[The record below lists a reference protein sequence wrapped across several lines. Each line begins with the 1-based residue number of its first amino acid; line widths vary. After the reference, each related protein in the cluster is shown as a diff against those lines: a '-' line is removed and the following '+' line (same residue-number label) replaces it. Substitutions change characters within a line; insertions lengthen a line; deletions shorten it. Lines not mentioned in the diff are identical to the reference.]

1 MSVLAWTALV
11 VLAALLAG
19 EALERW
25 LRLPRLLGWIL
36 AGVFLGRHGAGLLA
50 GSPLVE
56 LRPVLELAA
65 GAVLFQLGQR
75 VDPLWLAR
83 NPWLLFTSLVE
94 AALTFF
100 AVFAALAAL
109 GVPFGDGALAAA
121 IGVATAPAVVLTLAT
136 ELRSQG
142 QVTERML
149 LLTALNGIYALVAS
163 SVLAAWLSGA
173 PSVQTILLHPLYL
186 VLGSAALAAAFAAGT
201 LVLLRLLGR
210 RDEAQ
215 FIAVLG
221 LVALAVWAAA
231 RLELSLLLTLLA
243 YGVLTRLFDRRRRFV
258 SLSFGRMG
266 TLLLILLF
274 ALTAAALELPLAWS
288 AIASGAAVVAARIS
302 AKLVSVAALALPS
315 GLPVGKAAY
324 LGLALTPMSGVALL
338 VLHEAGARVPQAAF
352 TAASAMVAAVALL
365 ELAGPLFA
373 YWALVRSGEA
383 ERGRR

>member
-11 VLAALLAG
+11 VLGAVLAG

-25 LRLPRLLGWIL
+25 LGLPRLLGWIA
-36 AGVFLGRHGAGLLA
+36 AGIILGRHGVGA
-50 GSPLVE
+50 PLVE

-83 NPWLLFTSLVE
+83 NPWLLVTSVLE
-94 AALTFF
+94 STLTFA
-100 AVFAALAAL
+100 AVFVALAAL
-109 GVPFGDGALAAA
+109 GVPLGDAALAAA
-121 IGVATAPAVVLTLAT
+121 IGVATAPAVVLTLAR

-149 LLTALNGIYALVAS
+149 LLTALNGIYALVGA

-173 PSVQTILLHPLYL
+173 PSTQTLLVYPLRL
-186 VLGSAALAAAFAAGT
+186 VLGSTALAAAFAAGT

-221 LVALAVWAAA
+221 LVALAIWAAG
-231 RLELSLLLTLLA
+231 RLGLSLLLTLLA

-258 SLSFGRMG
+258 SLTFGRIG

-274 ALTAAALELPLAWS
+274 GLTAAALELPLAWS
-288 AIASGAAVVAARIS
+288 AIAAGAAVVAARIS
-302 AKLVSVAALALPS
+302 AKLVTVAALAVPS

-324 LGLALTPMSGVALL
+324 LGLALTPMSGIALL
-338 VLHEAGARVPQAAF
+338 VLHEAGARVPPAAF

-373 YWALVRSGEA
+373 FWALVRSGEA
-383 ERGRR
+383 DPERR